1 MKGECQKNI
10 FNILVL
16 AKIKMNVYPNEYF
29 EKVDD
34 ITMETI
40 KKHNIKALILDV
52 DNTLIDRSK
61 YLRDG
66 IVTWAKEMIEKGI
79 VLYILSN
86 SNDKQKIQ
94 DVADKI
100 GIEYSYFAKKP
111 LKSGFL
117 KTQKKLNIPHEN
129 IAVVGDQIFTDIIGG
144 NACKMKT
151 ILVDPIKE
159 NDFWYVAWKR
169 PIEERIKGKIRENKK
184 GIK

>member
-1 MKGECQKNI
+1 
-10 FNILVL
+10 
-16 AKIKMNVYPNEYF
+16 MNVYPTEYL

-34 ITMETI
+34 ITMELLE
-40 KKHNIKALILDV
+40 KNSVKALILDV

-66 IVTWAKEMIEKGI
+66 IVTWAKDLISKGI
-79 VLYILSN
+79 VVYILSN
-86 SNDKQKIQ
+86 SGSKEKIKT
-94 DVADKI
+94 VAEKI
-100 GIEYSYFAKKP
+100 GVEYTYFAKKP

-117 KTQKKLNIPHEN
+117 KTQKKLGIPHEN

-144 NACKMKT
+144 NACNMKT

-169 PIEERIKGKIRENKK
+169 PIEERIKEKIREDKK
-184 GIK
+184 GKK